1 VDEAAILGR
10 YLIGESPEPDACG
23 MFERAAGLRPIPLG
37 ERDRAVLAFAYRHPW
52 SIGLLDAALAAVRP
66 DAALRQKLFVM
77 TAILE
82 ARPTYCD
89 HFLAVDRP
97 RRYVATIVA
106 VCARAALRRIT
117 GLMLLAFLR

>member
-10 YLIGESPEPDACG
+10 YLIGEAPEADACAL
-23 MFERAAGLRPIPLG
+23 FERASGLRPIPPG
-37 ERDRAVLAFAYRHPW
+37 ERDRAVLTFAYRHPW

-82 ARPTYCD
+82 ARPAYCG
-89 HFLAVDRP
+89 HFLPVDRP

-106 VCARAALRRIT
+106 VCARAALKRIA